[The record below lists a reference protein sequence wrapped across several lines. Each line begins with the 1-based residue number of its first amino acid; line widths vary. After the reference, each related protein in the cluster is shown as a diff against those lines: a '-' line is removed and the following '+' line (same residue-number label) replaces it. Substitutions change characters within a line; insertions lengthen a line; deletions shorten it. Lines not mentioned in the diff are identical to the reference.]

1 MPETRPTLNTATFSV
16 TWNGERC
23 YLGDTMLFRCL
34 AALAAK
40 PNVPVE
46 NDELVKAIDTG
57 FIDMPNDVRIA
68 VYWLKKKLIAADL
81 KDLAERIVNVGNAYE
96 IRI

>member
-1 MPETRPTLNTATFSV
+1 
-16 TWNGERC
+16 
-23 YLGDTMLFRCL
+23 MLFRCL

-68 VYWLKKKLIAADL
+68 VYRLKKKLIAADL

>member
-1 MPETRPTLNTATFSV
+1 
-16 TWNGERC
+16 
-23 YLGDTMLFRCL
+23 MLFRCL

-40 PNVPVE
+40 PNVPIE

-57 FIDMPNDVRIA
+57 FIDAPNRVRTV
-68 VYWLKKKLIAADL
+68 VYRLKKKLIAADL